1 MNIFR
6 MKAMADAWDRQ
17 SSGRRRERDEDFE
30 ERQRGPT
37 EAEHRKAL
45 DEALDAGLEDS
56 FPASDPVS
64 VTQPPR
70 SPYDKNGA

>member
-1 MNIFR
+1 

-17 SSGRRRERDEDFE
+17 RSDRRREERDEDFG
-30 ERQRGPT
+30 ERERRPSA
-37 EAEHRKAL
+37 AERRKVL
-45 DEALDAGLEDS
+45 DEALESGLEGS
-56 FPASDPVS
+56 FPGSDPVS

>member
-17 SSGRRRERDEDFE
+17 SSGRRREERDEDFE
-30 ERQRGPT
+30 ERGRGPT
-37 EAEHRKAL
+37 EAERRKAL
-45 DEALDAGLEDS
+45 DSGLEDS
-56 FPASDPVS
+56 FPGSDPVS